1 MLTRRLI
8 PSLLLRGGRLV
19 KGVQFTDYR
28 DAGMPDTTARAHNAQ
43 GADELILLD
52 IDASREGRAMDL
64 ETVRKVAAECYMPLT
79 VGGGIRSLAD
89 ARACMQ
95 AGADKLCV
103 NTTALDDPDLITH
116 LAKVFGSQAVVLGVD
131 ITGDADAPKL
141 YDHRSGTVV
150 PDIDPMGW
158 LTRGVELGAGEI
170 RLAAVYR
177 EGTRKGMD
185 LKLLQRVQELV
196 SVPVILEGGA
206 GTLDQL
212 GETMSAGAD
221 GVAVGTMLV
230 FSDNN
235 LVKVK
240 RYLAAAG
247 HDMRIA

>member
-19 KGVQFTDYR
+19 KGVNFKEYR
-28 DAGMPDTTARAHNAQ
+28 DAGKPDTTARAHNAQ

-52 IDASREGRAMDL
+52 IDASREGRATDI
-64 ETVRKVAAECYMPLT
+64 ETVGKVAAECYMPLT
-79 VGGGIRSLAD
+79 VGGGIRSLD
-89 ARACMQ
+89 NARACMN

-103 NTTALDDPDLITH
+103 NTTALDDPDLITR
-116 LAKVFGSQAVVLGVD
+116 LARVFGAQAVVLGAD
-131 ITGDADAPKL
+131 ITGDANAPRL
-141 YDHRSGTVV
+141 YDHRSGKAV
-150 PDIDPMGW
+150 PDFDPMAW
-158 LTRGVELGAGEI
+158 LVRGVELGAGEI

-185 LKLLQRVQELV
+185 LELLQRVRELV

-212 GETMSAGAD
+212 GEAMTAGAD

-235 LVKVK
+235 LVKIK

>member
-19 KGVQFTDYR
+19 KGVRFRDYR
-28 DAGMPDTTARAHNAQ
+28 DAGQPDTTARAHNAQ

-52 IDASREGRAMDL
+52 IDASREGRSTDL

-79 VGGGIRSLAD
+79 VGGGIRSLDD
-89 ARACMQ
+89 ARACMN

-103 NTTALDDPDLITH
+103 TTTALDEPALITR
-116 LAKVFGSQAVVLGVD
+116 LARVFGAQAVVLGIDVAS
-131 ITGDADAPKL
+131 DAKTPKL
-141 YDHRSGTVV
+141 YDHRSERVV
-150 PDIDPMGW
+150 PSPHPMDW
-158 LTRGVELGAGEI
+158 MRHAVDLGAGEI
-170 RLAAVYR
+170 RLAAVDR
-177 EGTRKGMD
+177 EGTRSGMD
-185 LKLLQRVQELV
+185 LRLLEGVRNAVN
-196 SVPVILEGGA
+196 VPVILEGGA
-206 GTLDQL
+206 GTLDHL
-212 GETMSAGAD
+212 GEAMAAGAD

-235 LVKVK
+235 LVKIK

>member
-19 KGVQFTDYR
+19 KGVRFKDYR

-52 IDASREGRAMDL
+52 IDASREGRATDL

-79 VGGGIRSLAD
+79 VGGGIRSLDD
-89 ARACMQ
+89 ARACMH

-103 NTTALDDPDLITH
+103 NTTVLDDPDLITR
-116 LAKVFGSQAVVLGVD
+116 LARVFGAQAVVLGVD

-141 YDHRSGTVV
+141 YDHRSGTAV
-150 PDIDPMGW
+150 PDVDPMAW

-177 EGTRKGMD
+177 EGTRTGMD

-212 GETMSAGAD
+212 GETMTAGAD

-235 LVKVK
+235 LVKIK